1 MTTSLHVKPRRASSI
16 DFHLLA
22 RTLCRVRSREIIN
35 ICTYTSLPYSTS
47 CQNMVQVSR
56 HCQKV
61 NLNFCFFKD
70 IWSSL
75 SVPSGLGCA
84 TVIYPDS
91 AALMAAQIIG
101 LQDYIVWARLRV
113 KQLETAHSLR
123 VADKKLKNLTF

>member
-1 MTTSLHVKPRRASSI
+1 MLSCIEINHNY
-16 DFHLLA
+16 
-22 RTLCRVRSREIIN
+22 LCSFKR
-35 ICTYTSLPYSTS
+35 
-47 CQNMVQVSR
+47 
-56 HCQKV
+56 
-61 NLNFCFFKD
+61 NFQD

-113 KQLETAHSLR
+113 KQLDMAAALR
-123 VADKKLKNLTF
+123 QADKKLRN